1 MACAGILFIFQLA
14 GCSFTSRS
22 QAAEELFLQFWQ
34 NQREQQFAVP
44 KPHGKRGGRD
54 HLLLEHFSLI
64 SFILCRAFSGI
75 LKEAGTGLC
84 CITRM
89 SFIFRKIKS
98 SFLARQINLLLSQ
111 SGEELHFLYLAQYGK
126 PSPLSQIAVGHK
138 LAVMW
143 TSKRGS

>member
-1 MACAGILFIFQLA
+1 MAITNTQFVQVCYSYFSWPAAVLQA
-14 GCSFTSRS
+14 SHK
-22 QAAEELFLQFWQ
+22 AAEELFLQFWQ

-64 SFILCRAFSGI
+64 SFILCRAFSGL

-98 SFLARQINLLLSQ
+98 SFLARQIK
-111 SGEELHFLYLAQYGK
+111 FA
-126 PSPLSQIAVGHK
+126 AK
-138 LAVMW
+138 LQW
-143 TSKRGS
+143 